1 MTGDGRSGD
10 GRAGRRQ
17 GSYVRASQVAKL
29 LAVCSLSLSHQVG
42 GQDVHV
48 WTRRWG
54 RDAPSPAPTSPETT
68 APAPTPLVMVHGM
81 GAGLAMFALN
91 IPQLSK

>member
-1 MTGDGRSGD
+1 MQYCSVL
-10 GRAGRRQ
+10 AGTH
-17 GSYVRASQVAKL
+17 SP
-29 LAVCSLSLSHQVG
+29 QVG

-54 RDAPSPAPTSPETT
+54 RDAPSHAPSE